1 MLESTVS
8 IFSLFTFDAGD
19 EGDDDDDSLFC
30 FTVNRVETVQS
41 CFQWELVHS
50 Q

>member
-30 FTVNRVETVQS
+30 FMVTRVETVS
-41 CFQWELVHS
+41 LVFS
-50 Q
+50 GS

>member
-30 FTVNRVETVQS
+30 STVTRVETVS
-41 CFQWELVHS
+41 LVFS
-50 Q
+50 GS